1 MARLKSYYTTDEI
14 TNDLYTFGKEFM
26 TRDNVE
32 YVGPYHRYSTGEVY
46 SEFKWDPKTSISLIE
61 YKDLTNT
68 VVQYQRLKNFNLPTQ
83 QPRQM
88 PCVINSNNIVRGYV
102 TRYFINKLN
111 QNEILEIDLIQYN
124 NWFEGQIDK
133 ILYTAVTINWS
144 ITGTLNDVVENGI
157 TKPGVITRN
166 RSEIAVASKRI
177 PYISNML
184 NNLTEFYTDSD
195 FVVPKD
201 INNLES

>member
-26 TRDNVE
+26 TRANVE

-144 ITGTLNDVVENGI
+144 ITGTLNDIVENGI